1 MPARWRGSHA
11 GGRSPRGC
19 RRRLRR
25 KPAGAPD
32 PSRSSSDIAGGIGH
46 RGRRRHIKLGR
57 GGKRQLDGRQHW
69 WAYIST
75 EVFGE
80 ESQAPNV
87 WMEVRDEAIV
97 DDKDLP
103 PSGPLEPIV

>member
-1 MPARWRGSHA
+1 M
-11 GGRSPRGC
+11 
-19 RRRLRR
+19 RRRKKRAPRALVA
-25 KPAGAPD
+25 AGAP
-32 PSRSSSDIAGGIGH
+32 STMAHSSSDIAGGIGH